1 MRVISSGLLTL
12 CILISTLAV
21 AKAAESEP
29 ALAAH
34 LAPFN
39 YSSLVP
45 KETLAATHLL
55 QGKVSLST
63 TMDRAKMALAGQ
75 EKLMADPRRLI
86 PTMVFDVVQNEENE
100 IIPQQRSLSL
110 STNPYWDYLV
120 GVGKIWQTASN
131 TQQHRIALPFALI
144 EKNENCTH
152 NGILL
157 FSLDEQ
163 NQASDFYYQI
173 SSETCAYFKA
183 DLWGKGDVSFVSQAI
198 PDADEL
204 VSQYQQEKARR
215 LATRPITELSK
226 LAGDIMIDSL
236 ALKSFIEPQ
245 DMTFYGVVYQDIHY
259 VSECTTRAGDYPFC
273 EQLVMPSYSSAKS
286 IFAGLS
292 MFYLEQ
298 LYGDVFEQGVSQ
310 WVPQCSGQ
318 QWQNVNF
325 SDLLNMATGNYVSAD
340 YAVDEDAKSAL
351 TFFTAKEHTQ
361 RLKFACDF
369 YPHKSAPGSKF
380 VYHSSDTYLLG
391 TALNNYLSAKLGK
404 TADVFNDI
412 VLAKIFKPLQLSPV
426 TYVSRRTQDSVQQ
439 AYAGYGL
446 FFTRDD
452 LMRISRFIHQ
462 QANSPTSVLAQTQLQ
477 AALQYTPAARGLATD
492 YSHIRYQHSFWA
504 RNINKL
510 LSCESDSWLPFM
522 SGFGGITVA
531 LLPHNS
537 SYYYVS
543 DSHQYNWAAAIPELN
558 KLHSLCTAQSPVN

>member
-1 MRVISSGLLTL
+1 MRLICGCLFSLS
-12 CILISTLAV
+12 ILIANT
-21 AKAAESEP
+21 AESEP
-29 ALAAH
+29 ALLSH
-34 LAPFN
+34 LAPFD

-45 KETLAATHLL
+45 IDAVAATKVF
-55 QGKVSLST
+55 QGQLSLST
-63 TMDRAKMALAGQ
+63 TTDRAKMALAGQ
-75 EKLMADPRRLI
+75 DKLMADPRRLI
-86 PTMVFDVVQNEENE
+86 PTMVFDVVQNAQNE

-120 GVGKIWQTASN
+120 GVGKIWQTDSK

-163 NQASDFYYQI
+163 NQAADFYYQI

-183 DLWGKGDVSFVSQAI
+183 DLWGSGDVSFDSQAI
-198 PDADEL
+198 PDAHEL
-204 VSQYQQEKARR
+204 VSQYQQEKSHR
-215 LATRPITELSK
+215 LTTRPIKELST
-226 LAGDIMIDSL
+226 LATDIVSDSL
-236 ALKSFIEPQ
+236 ALKTLIEPQ

-259 VSECTTRAGDYPFC
+259 VSECLTRAGNYPFC

-286 IFAGLS
+286 VFAGLS
-292 MFYLEQ
+292 MFYLQQ
-298 LYGDVFEQGVSQ
+298 LYSDVFEQNLSQ
-310 WVPQCSGQ
+310 WVPQCSGK
-318 QWQNVNF
+318 QWQDVNF
-325 SDLLNMATGNYVSAD
+325 SDLLNMTTGNYVAAD
-340 YAVDEDAKSAL
+340 YGVDEGAKSAL
-351 TFFTAKEHTQ
+351 TFFTAKTHTQ

-369 YPHKSAPGSKF
+369 YPHKSAPGTQF

-462 QANSPTSVLAQTQLQ
+462 QANLPTSVLAQTQLQ
-477 AALQYTPAARGLATD
+477 EALQHTPSARGLSTD

-510 LSCESDSWLPFM
+510 VACDNDSWLPFM

-531 LLPHNS
+531 LLPQNT
-537 SYYYVS
+537 SYYYVN

-558 KLHSLCTAQSPVN
+558 KLHSLCTEQSPLN

>member
-1 MRVISSGLLTL
+1 MRLICGCLFLLS
-12 CILISTLAV
+12 ILIANT
-21 AKAAESEP
+21 AESEP
-29 ALAAH
+29 TLPAH
-34 LAPFN
+34 LAPFD

-45 KETLAATHLL
+45 IDAVAATHVF
-55 QGKVSLST
+55 QGKISLST
-63 TMDRAKMALAGQ
+63 TMDRAKMALTGQ
-75 EKLMADPRRLI
+75 DKLMADPRRLI
-86 PTMVFDVVQNEENE
+86 PTMVFDVLQNEQNE
-100 IIPQQRSLSL
+100 IIPLQRSLSL

-120 GVGKIWQTASN
+120 GVGKIWQTNSN

-157 FSLDEQ
+157 FSLDKQ
-163 NQASDFYYQI
+163 NQAADFYYQI

-183 DLWGKGDVSFVSQAI
+183 DLWGSGDVSFVSQAI
-198 PDADEL
+198 PDAHEL
-204 VSQYQQEKARR
+204 VSEYQQEKNQG

-226 LAGDIMIDSL
+226 LTSDIVIDSL
-236 ALKSFIEPQ
+236 ALKSLIEPP
-245 DMTFYGVVYQDIHY
+245 DMTFYGVVYEDIHY
-259 VSECTTRAGDYPFC
+259 VSECTTRAGNYPFC

-292 MFYLEQ
+292 MFYLQQ
-298 LYGDVFEQGVSQ
+298 LYGDVFEQSVSQ

-318 QWQNVNF
+318 QWQDVSF
-325 SDLLNMATGNYVSAD
+325 SDLLNMRTGNYVAAE
-340 YAVDEDAKSAL
+340 YGVDEGAKSAL
-351 TFFTAKEHTQ
+351 TFFTAKEHAQ

-369 YPHKSAPGSKF
+369 YPHKSAAGTQF

-412 VLAKIFKPLQLSPV
+412 VLKQIFKPLQLSP
-426 TYVSRRTQDSVQQ
+426 TSYISRRTQDNVQQ

-462 QANSPTSVLAQTQLQ
+462 QANSPRPVLAQTQLQ

-510 LSCESDSWLPFM
+510 VACDNDSWLPFM

-531 LLPHNS
+531 LLPDNTT
-537 SYYYVS
+537 YYYVS
-543 DSHQYNWAAAIPELN
+543 DSHQYNWAEAIPELN
-558 KLHSLCTAQSPVN
+558 KLHSLCTQQSPVN